1 MAIIEPYMAVGLITT
16 VWGARTRADIERNIE
31 HIHGVMK
38 AAAWLSSLDYPV
50 KYVAVPEGA
59 LQGFTD
65 EVFDTDHAQFAR
77 ESAIEVPGPETAMLG
92 EIAREFGVY
101 LVAQAKA
108 TDPDFEGL
116 FFNIGFILDP
126 QGEVILKHYKSS
138 PLFPVEH
145 SVCPHD
151 VWDRWIELHG
161 RSLDA
166 FFPVAD
172 TPIGRLAVMM
182 ANEGSYPENA
192 RALAMNGAEV
202 IYRPSYPHPATGN
215 EFFEI
220 QSRARALDNNL
231 YVVAPNTG
239 TYFLTPDS
247 PWPVDTFG
255 GRSFIFDYR
264 GRVVGKHEYGGGS
277 SYVAGVID
285 IEALRQHRASSQWT
299 NWMKDL
305 RTELYQLVYEEPI
318 YPANLYAD
326 RKPYDHATYAT
337 EVNRPQVE
345 KMHEKGIW
353 IRPGTD
359 GDAPGSADG

>member
-1 MAIIEPYMAVGLITT
+1 MAIIEPYMAVGLVTT
-16 VWGARTRADIERNIE
+16 VWGARTRADITRNIE

-50 KYVAVPEGA
+50 RYVAIPEGA

-65 EVFDTDHAQFAR
+65 EVFDTPHAEFAAD
-77 ESAIEVPGPETAMLG
+77 SAIDIPGPETDMLG

-108 TDPDFEGL
+108 KDPDFPGV

-151 VWDRWIELHG
+151 VLDRWIELHG
-161 RSLDA
+161 RSLQS
-166 FFPVAD
+166 FFPVVD

-220 QSRARALDNNL
+220 QSQARALDNNL
-231 YVVAPNTG
+231 
-239 TYFLTPDS
+239 
-247 PWPVDTFG
+247 
-255 GRSFIFDYR
+255 
-264 GRVVGKHEYGGGS
+264 
-277 SYVAGVID
+277 
-285 IEALRQHRASSQWT
+285 
-299 NWMKDL
+299 
-305 RTELYQLVYEEPI
+305 
-318 YPANLYAD
+318 
-326 RKPYDHATYAT
+326 
-337 EVNRPQVE
+337 
-345 KMHEKGIW
+345 
-353 IRPGTD
+353 
-359 GDAPGSADG
+359 